1 MTDEEHPKPDQGLGF
16 ERGKPGQG
24 LSLKRGKPD
33 QGLGF
38 ERGEPGQGLGFEPT
52 LKGRALRLLSQREHS
67 RQELARKLK
76 PFEEVPGEL
85 ALALDD
91 LQAKDFINEQRVL
104 ESVVNRRAS
113 KMGASRVKQELQAKG
128 LDAEAVSQAL
138 QGLRE
143 TEVERAREVWRKKFG
158 EPAADAKD
166 RAKQMRF
173 LLTRGFAAEA
183 VRRVVSGADDD

>member
-1 MTDEEHPKPDQGLGF
+1 MQDEDRPKPAKGLGF
-16 ERGKPGQG
+16 QP
-24 LSLKRGKPD
+24 S
-33 QGLGF
+33 
-38 ERGEPGQGLGFEPT
+38 

-67 RQELARKLK
+67 RQELERKLR

-85 ALALDD
+85 AQALDF

-113 KMGASRVKQELQAKG
+113 KLGASRVKQELQAKG
-128 LDAEAVSQAL
+128 LDPQAVSDAL

-158 EPAADAKD
+158 QPALDANE

-183 VRRVVSGADDD
+183 VRRVVSGADED